1 LPDDVDL
8 IQDDDTDISQDIQE
22 TQEDQE
28 DETELAQDS
37 PSEVSLNEENEDF
50 SQESLNFEDESEI
63 DQDLENQRQPE
74 FSEDDSTMLLEGDTE
89 VSKDLD
95 ESKEDA
101 AVLDED
107 EEDDLLDLAD
117 DDEEDEESE
126 EQDLDDDED
135 EFEEE
140 TSLTELGRMS
150 LSKNRLVTEGAW
162 GKWKKAKWVKN
173 SSPEMLVC
181 GMRIRYDYCSYCDDT
196 GMNGLEVRYCKS
208 TNVAKTS

>member
-1 LPDDVDL
+1 
-8 IQDDDTDISQDIQE
+8 
-22 TQEDQE
+22 
-28 DETELAQDS
+28 
-37 PSEVSLNEENEDF
+37 
-50 SQESLNFEDESEI
+50 
-63 DQDLENQRQPE
+63 
-74 FSEDDSTMLLEGDTE
+74 
-89 VSKDLD
+89 
-95 ESKEDA
+95 
-101 AVLDED
+101 VLDDD

-135 EFEEE
+135 DFEE
-140 TSLTELGRMS
+140 TTLTELGRMS

-196 GMNGLEVRYCKS
+196 GMNGLEVRYCNS
-208 TNVAKTS
+208 NNVAKTG